1 MYEYDRIFEGGGQK
15 LDFLERNS
23 EERDI
28 EVENGGL
35 DNALAMLRHAY
46 RGDSMGRMEAGRQGC
61 WGRGLPPQRQI
72 YIRPSDAQT
81 RSPHKCQDLRP
92 HTRFMR
98 QAGNR
103 IWEGSCQPQEVW
115 KKCVGRPVGPSRS
128 GE

>member
-72 YIRPSDAQT
+72 YIRSDEVPAQVS
-81 RSPHKCQDLRP
+81 RLEAAYKIYE
-92 HTRFMR
+92 
-98 QAGNR
+98 AGR
-103 IWEGSCQPQEVW
+103 
-115 KKCVGRPVGPSRS
+115 K
-128 GE
+128 